1 MMKLPHFFGEIC
13 AQRYANQRICHAVSS
28 ATRVKQG
35 VGLCVLQQPLAS
47 FCIESQNNRIKTGV
61 RAFFQLDF
69 PYFFHFSLDKYMCVM
84 AHIEHATY

>member
-1 MMKLPHFFGEIC
+1 MKSPHFFGEIC

-47 FCIESQNNRIKTGV
+47 GV
-61 RAFFQLDF
+61 WHL
-69 PYFFHFSLDKYMCVM
+69 SLNIRLQGYGRRTRGLTLFLLAKPQSVPCC
-84 AHIEHATY
+84 